1 MSKSATSRLAEEKAS
16 LKRRKLV
23 RRSRL
28 RKAFAWVLASA
39 LTTQS
44 LFAQNAQN
52 AGSPSSGGLVNQMGA
67 SLQRLEQNGPGLF
80 YYGVNGADRGLGYQ
94 GSYMTVGGF
103 IPYAEDDMGGFWSAD
118 LRGHLSNYGGFFS
131 NVGVVRQQF
140 LGGALGTFGLYW
152 DYDGDLNQYPTSI
165 AGGNSFGHAYSQ
177 IGLSGALLTDF
188 GNLRSNGYMPTGT
201 TGFTQGSPGSPFY
214 QNVIMAQYGL
224 DAALTGVDLE
234 VGAYIPGLAD
244 WAGMWSVGGYA
255 FGNIKDKYSNGTPV
269 VPNFGGVYS
278 RIDVTLANNWD
289 FQIQANNDSF
299 FDWTGY
305 ARLTYRVGG
314 SRRRSVADQ
323 IEQPP
328 QRNEH
333 IVRAHN
339 TPIVAINPA
348 TGTPWRVIHVNNT
361 SNSLGTAE
369 SPYPT
374 LAQGNAAATNPWDIV
389 FVDQGDGTA
398 TGYNTAFSFQA
409 ANQYLVGNGAAFYVP
424 TANAGLIN
432 IATNLDGTKPLLTNP
447 SGASVIIGSAGAGA
461 VVSNFQITGSNIGIQ
476 GTGLLSS
483 GIARTGPVP
492 FASITGNSVINNVLI
507 SALPNVAGQTG
518 VQLTGAT
525 GNINFV
531 DTGISNM
538 TAGGFVVNGGAANV
552 NYSGAILN
560 DSTTSGISSDLISI
574 SNTTGGTI
582 NLATTQ
588 TGSLINNISDNGGDG
603 ILINTSQAAIQ
614 MDNVTLANTNKTSLR
629 VLNSTN
635 TINLGSATTANS
647 SITGGLN
654 GSILVQGGDPTLQ
667 YFGTIDNTAGYLL
680 NVNGTTSGSV
690 NLPIGPHNNSAN
702 GLGILVT
709 NAAGNVNVVNA
720 NITSLENGISINNS
734 SGNQIFDDI
743 TISDAGGAAFAGVSL
758 LNNTGESI
766 FSNLNIT
773 TTGGATGFQASNDNI
788 VAVTGTSSVNSTG
801 GPAISMN
808 NVADADINFINVT
821 STTSSGNGVLLDG
834 VAGVFAAS
842 NLNSTG
848 SLGSGLVI
856 RNSSAIDVDVQSAT
870 MSTGGLAVAN
880 GIEVINSSS
889 SVSGLINF
897 GNINITTANGAGL
910 VVSASNDV
918 VVGGGT
924 IAAIG
929 GAAVD
934 STTSAIDITL
944 ARMSSNTSNGN
955 GLNLVGNSGAIT
967 STQTTILGSAG
978 VGINIV
984 DNVPGFVA
992 DLGATAVTNSVGI
1005 GINVQNTISPVPA
1018 TLTNFGSLAVTTTNA
1033 TGMQSINGGTI
1044 NFNSP
1049 ATITASGGAAI
1060 ILKDTIGTTNS
1071 VLGSGFTFASLG
1083 STNSTGNGI
1092 LLENLNSDLTVTGS
1106 TTITGA
1112 SGESVKIIDNQSPA
1126 GTYDIRLNTVN
1137 ISARSNVGLSV
1148 DGIGGQVEVQSLIIG
1163 NTLLAAGPAASFT
1176 NTSTQGGRVYISGGT
1191 ISNSNGNGISIRD
1204 AIVALGPIQ
1213 ISSPNSNCILATAE
1227 AGETTTFSYTG
1238 GINTGAGNDGI
1249 RIEANGGIVNATL
1262 AQNSIDVNAVPIE
1275 AIVWNA
1281 AGEIN
1286 LDAQSN
1292 FGALGGAPTTGP
1304 ITLNNSAGG
1313 VLSISQSSTANL
1325 GTSNSGAVV
1334 TSVGVV
1340 TFNAIVPTPPPPS
1353 P

>member
-52 AGSPSSGGLVNQMGA
+52 AGSPSAGGLVNQMGA

-492 FASITGNSVINNVLI
+492 FADTTGTSIINNVFI
-507 SALPNVAGQTG
+507 SGNSTTAPQAGVVLDSTTNGDITFFASSIAGMTKDAIRIEGGNANVNFQGSISNASPTSYAVNIANTTGGTVNLAVGGTPATSGVNNEIVDTGGLGIQIQTTGSAAINIGNASLTDNVNYSINVENDNSGSINFTDATINNNTALAAIRIVGPGSATVLSYNGTVTNTNGFLLSVNDLGAGSNVL
-518 VQLTGAT
+518 LTGGA
-525 GNINFV
+525 NPSFV
-531 DTGISNM
+531 DTGDGIQIVANSGALSVQNARIGSKQNGVLISNSNGSHTFTNLNV
-538 TAGGFVVNGGAANV
+538 TAAAGAGNAGVNIQNSNIVNFVNADITTSGVAGLLGNTVGSLTINGGSTVNTTGAA
-552 NYSGAILN
+552 AISLTGVGGTN
-560 DSTTSGISSDLISI
+560 TTLESIASTDSTTSGVLLDNVSGTFGTTGGITITNPGSDGFVMRNSPALIVTVPSLTVTQSGTALTTFGNAVVLQNNAMSLGQVTFNTVNLTTENGVGLFLRDADVLIGGGSIAATGGAAIDANVTTSTNINDIGITLASASSSNSAATGISILSSDNTLGYPGVSIGSTTVANAGTFGVYLQNNIPSTPASGVLAAFGSLNVTGSGQAGVYVQNTNASFSGATIGTSGTHAVELVAQIGENTTVAVSGSKLSGATNNGVNILATGGTVNATILKNAIGVTGNSINAITQDAAATISLNLNLNSGI
-574 SNTTGGTI
+574 GGGAPTGGTI
-582 NLATTQ
+582 VL
-588 TGSLINNISDNGGDG
+588 NNTVG
-603 ILINTSQAAIQ
+603 TF
-614 MDNVTLANTNKTSLR
+614 NVTQSAAVPVSL
-629 VLNSTN
+629 
-635 TINLGSATTANS
+635 
-647 SITGGLN
+647 GLVI
-654 GSILVQGGDPTLQ
+654 SQD
-667 YFGTIDNTAGYLL
+667 
-680 NVNGTTSGSV
+680 
-690 NLPIGPHNNSAN
+690 NNSA
-702 GLGILVT
+702 V
-709 NAAGNVNVVNA
+709 
-720 NITSLENGISINNS
+720 
-734 SGNQIFDDI
+734 DI
-743 TISDAGGAAFAGVSL
+743 T
-758 LNNTGESI
+758 
-766 FSNLNIT
+766 
-773 TTGGATGFQASNDNI
+773 
-788 VAVTGTSSVNSTG
+788 
-801 GPAISMN
+801 
-808 NVADADINFINVT
+808 
-821 STTSSGNGVLLDG
+821 
-834 VAGVFAAS
+834 
-842 NLNSTG
+842 
-848 SLGSGLVI
+848 
-856 RNSSAIDVDVQSAT
+856 
-870 MSTGGLAVAN
+870 
-880 GIEVINSSS
+880 
-889 SVSGLINF
+889 
-897 GNINITTANGAGL
+897 
-910 VVSASNDV
+910 
-918 VVGGGT
+918 
-924 IAAIG
+924 
-929 GAAVD
+929 
-934 STTSAIDITL
+934 
-944 ARMSSNTSNGN
+944 
-955 GLNLVGNSGAIT
+955 
-967 STQTTILGSAG
+967 
-978 VGINIV
+978 
-984 DNVPGFVA
+984 
-992 DLGATAVTNSVGI
+992 
-1005 GINVQNTISPVPA
+1005 TISGTLTTVPVP
-1018 TLTNFGSLAVTTTNA
+1018 
-1033 TGMQSINGGTI
+1033 
-1044 NFNSP
+1044 
-1049 ATITASGGAAI
+1049 
-1060 ILKDTIGTTNS
+1060 
-1071 VLGSGFTFASLG
+1071 
-1083 STNSTGNGI
+1083 
-1092 LLENLNSDLTVTGS
+1092 
-1106 TTITGA
+1106 
-1112 SGESVKIIDNQSPA
+1112 
-1126 GTYDIRLNTVN
+1126 
-1137 ISARSNVGLSV
+1137 
-1148 DGIGGQVEVQSLIIG
+1148 LI
-1163 NTLLAAGPAASFT
+1163 
-1176 NTSTQGGRVYISGGT
+1176 
-1191 ISNSNGNGISIRD
+1191 
-1204 AIVALGPIQ
+1204 PI
-1213 ISSPNSNCILATAE
+1213 P
-1227 AGETTTFSYTG
+1227 
-1238 GINTGAGNDGI
+1238 
-1249 RIEANGGIVNATL
+1249 
-1262 AQNSIDVNAVPIE
+1262 
-1275 AIVWNA
+1275 
-1281 AGEIN
+1281 
-1286 LDAQSN
+1286 
-1292 FGALGGAPTTGP
+1292 
-1304 ITLNNSAGG
+1304 
-1313 VLSISQSSTANL
+1313 
-1325 GTSNSGAVV
+1325 
-1334 TSVGVV
+1334 
-1340 TFNAIVPTPPPPS
+1340 
-1353 P
+1353 

>member
-52 AGSPSSGGLVNQMGA
+52 AGSPSAGGLVNQMGA

-289 FQIQANNDSF
+289 FQIQANNDSY

-398 TGYNTAFSFQA
+398 TGYDTAFSFQA
-409 ANQYLVGNGAAFYVP
+409 VNQYLVGNGAAFYVP

-492 FASITGNSVINNVLI
+492 FADTTGTSIINNVFI
-507 SALPNVAGQTG
+507 SGNSTTAPQAGVVLDSTTNGDITFFASSIAGMTKDAIRIEGGNANVNFQGSISNASPTSYAVNIANTVGGTVNLAVGGTPATSGVINEIVDTEGLGIQIQTTSSAAINIGNASLTDNVNYSINVENDNSGSINFTDATINNNTALAAIRIVGPGSATVLSYNGTVTNTNGFLLSVNDLGAGSNVI
-518 VQLTGAT
+518 LTGGA
-525 GNINFV
+525 NPSFV
-531 DTGISNM
+531 DTGDGISIEANSGALSVQNSRIASKQNGVFINNSNGSHTFTNLNV
-538 TAGGFVVNGGAANV
+538 TAAAGAGNAGVNIQNSNIVNFVNADITTSGVAGLLGNTVGFLTINGGSTVNTTGAA
-552 NYSGAILN
+552 AISMTLVGGTN
-560 DSTTSGISSDLISI
+560 TTLESIASTDSTTSGVLLDNVSGTFG
-574 SNTTGGTI
+574 TTGG
-582 NLATTQ
+582 
-588 TGSLINNISDNGGDG
+588 
-603 ILINTSQAAIQ
+603 
-614 MDNVTLANTNKTSLR
+614 
-629 VLNSTN
+629 
-635 TINLGSATTANS
+635 
-647 SITGGLN
+647 
-654 GSILVQGGDPTLQ
+654 
-667 YFGTIDNTAGYLL
+667 
-680 NVNGTTSGSV
+680 
-690 NLPIGPHNNSAN
+690 
-702 GLGILVT
+702 
-709 NAAGNVNVVNA
+709 
-720 NITSLENGISINNS
+720 
-734 SGNQIFDDI
+734 I
-743 TISDAGGAAFAGVSL
+743 TITNPGSD
-758 LNNTGESI
+758 
-766 FSNLNIT
+766 
-773 TTGGATGFQASNDNI
+773 
-788 VAVTGTSSVNSTG
+788 
-801 GPAISMN
+801 
-808 NVADADINFINVT
+808 
-821 STTSSGNGVLLDG
+821 
-834 VAGVFAAS
+834 
-842 NLNSTG
+842 
-848 SLGSGLVI
+848 
-856 RNSSAIDVDVQSAT
+856 
-870 MSTGGLAVAN
+870 
-880 GIEVINSSS
+880 
-889 SVSGLINF
+889 
-897 GNINITTANGAGL
+897 
-910 VVSASNDV
+910 
-918 VVGGGT
+918 
-924 IAAIG
+924 
-929 GAAVD
+929 
-934 STTSAIDITL
+934 
-944 ARMSSNTSNGN
+944 
-955 GLNLVGNSGAIT
+955 
-967 STQTTILGSAG
+967 
-978 VGINIV
+978 
-984 DNVPGFVA
+984 GFV
-992 DLGATAVTNSVGI
+992 
-1005 GINVQNTISPVPA
+1005 
-1018 TLTNFGSLAVTTTNA
+1018 
-1033 TGMQSINGGTI
+1033 MR
-1044 NFNSP
+1044 NSP
-1049 ATITASGGAAI
+1049 ALIVTVPSLTVTQSGTALTTFGNAVVLQNNAMSLGQVTFNTVNLTTDNGVGLFLRDADVLIGGGSIAATGGAAI
-1060 ILKDTIGTTNS
+1060 DANVTTSTNINDIGITLASASSSDSAATGISIVSSDNTTGYPGVSIGSTTVANAGTFGVYLQNNIPSTPASGVLAAFGSLNVTGSGQAGVYVQNTNASFSGATIGTSGTHAVELVAQIGEITTVAVSGSQLSGATN
-1071 VLGSGFTFASLG
+1071 
-1083 STNSTGNGI
+1083 NG
-1092 LLENLNSDLTVTGS
+1092 
-1106 TTITGA
+1106 
-1112 SGESVKIIDNQSPA
+1112 
-1126 GTYDIRLNTVN
+1126 VN
-1137 ISARSNVGLSV
+1137 
-1148 DGIGGQVEVQSLIIG
+1148 
-1163 NTLLAAGPAASFT
+1163 
-1176 NTSTQGGRVYISGGT
+1176 
-1191 ISNSNGNGISIRD
+1191 
-1204 AIVALGPIQ
+1204 
-1213 ISSPNSNCILATAE
+1213 ILAT
-1227 AGETTTFSYTG
+1227 G
-1238 GINTGAGNDGI
+1238 GT
-1249 RIEANGGIVNATL
+1249 VNATIL
-1262 AQNSIDVNAVPIE
+1262 NNQIGATGNSINAITQD
-1275 AIVWNA
+1275 NA
-1281 AGEIN
+1281 ATISLN
-1286 LDAQSN
+1286 LNGNS
-1292 FGALGGAPTTGP
+1292 GIGGGAPTAGT
-1304 ITLNNSAGG
+1304 IVLNNTAAGTFNVTQSTAVP
-1313 VLSISQSSTANL
+1313 VLLDLVISQDNTSAVNITTIS
-1325 GTSNSGAVV
+1325 GTLTEGQIIPA
-1334 TSVGVV
+1334 
-1340 TFNAIVPTPPPPS
+1340 P
-1353 P
+1353 

>member
-409 ANQYLVGNGAAFYVP
+409 VNQYLVGNGAAFYVP

-483 GIARTGPVP
+483 GIARTGPAP
-492 FASITGNSVINNVLI
+492 FADTTGTSIINNVFI
-507 SALPNVAGQTG
+507 SGNSTTAPQAGVVLDSTTNGDITFFASSIAGMTKDAIRIEGGNANVNFQGSISNASPTSYAVNIANTTGGTVNLAVGGTPATSGVNNEIVDTGGLGIQIQTTGSAAINIGNASLTDNVNYSINVENDNSGSINFTDATINNNTALAAIRIVGPGSATVLSYNGTVTNTNGFLLSVNDLGAGSNVL
-518 VQLTGAT
+518 LTGGA
-525 GNINFV
+525 NPSFV
-531 DTGISNM
+531 DTGDGIQIVGNSGALSVQNARIGSKQNGVLISNSNGSHTFTNLNV
-538 TAGGFVVNGGAANV
+538 TAAAGAGNAGVNIQNSNSVNFVNADITTSGVAGLLGNNVNSLTINGGSSVNTTGAA
-552 NYSGAILN
+552 AISLTGVLGGTTTLESIAST
-560 DSTTSGISSDLISI
+560 DSTTSGVLLDNVSGTFG
-574 SNTTGGTI
+574 TTGG
-582 NLATTQ
+582 
-588 TGSLINNISDNGGDG
+588 
-603 ILINTSQAAIQ
+603 
-614 MDNVTLANTNKTSLR
+614 
-629 VLNSTN
+629 
-635 TINLGSATTANS
+635 
-647 SITGGLN
+647 
-654 GSILVQGGDPTLQ
+654 
-667 YFGTIDNTAGYLL
+667 
-680 NVNGTTSGSV
+680 
-690 NLPIGPHNNSAN
+690 
-702 GLGILVT
+702 
-709 NAAGNVNVVNA
+709 
-720 NITSLENGISINNS
+720 
-734 SGNQIFDDI
+734 I
-743 TISDAGGAAFAGVSL
+743 TITNPGSD
-758 LNNTGESI
+758 
-766 FSNLNIT
+766 
-773 TTGGATGFQASNDNI
+773 
-788 VAVTGTSSVNSTG
+788 
-801 GPAISMN
+801 
-808 NVADADINFINVT
+808 
-821 STTSSGNGVLLDG
+821 
-834 VAGVFAAS
+834 
-842 NLNSTG
+842 
-848 SLGSGLVI
+848 
-856 RNSSAIDVDVQSAT
+856 
-870 MSTGGLAVAN
+870 
-880 GIEVINSSS
+880 
-889 SVSGLINF
+889 
-897 GNINITTANGAGL
+897 
-910 VVSASNDV
+910 
-918 VVGGGT
+918 
-924 IAAIG
+924 
-929 GAAVD
+929 
-934 STTSAIDITL
+934 
-944 ARMSSNTSNGN
+944 
-955 GLNLVGNSGAIT
+955 
-967 STQTTILGSAG
+967 
-978 VGINIV
+978 
-984 DNVPGFVA
+984 GFV
-992 DLGATAVTNSVGI
+992 
-1005 GINVQNTISPVPA
+1005 
-1018 TLTNFGSLAVTTTNA
+1018 
-1033 TGMQSINGGTI
+1033 MR
-1044 NFNSP
+1044 NSP
-1049 ATITASGGAAI
+1049 ALIVTVPSLTVTQSGTALTTFGNAVVLQNNAMSLGQVTFNTVNLTTENGVGLFLRDADVLIGGGSIAATGGAAI
-1060 ILKDTIGTTNS
+1060 DANVTTLSNINDIAITLASASSSDSAATGISILSSDNTLGYPGVSIGSTTVANAGTFGVYLQNNIPSTPASGVLAAFGSLNVTGSGQAGVYVQNTNASFSGATIGTSGTHAVELVAQIGENTTVAVSGSQLSGATN
-1071 VLGSGFTFASLG
+1071 
-1083 STNSTGNGI
+1083 NG
-1092 LLENLNSDLTVTGS
+1092 
-1106 TTITGA
+1106 
-1112 SGESVKIIDNQSPA
+1112 
-1126 GTYDIRLNTVN
+1126 VN
-1137 ISARSNVGLSV
+1137 
-1148 DGIGGQVEVQSLIIG
+1148 
-1163 NTLLAAGPAASFT
+1163 
-1176 NTSTQGGRVYISGGT
+1176 
-1191 ISNSNGNGISIRD
+1191 
-1204 AIVALGPIQ
+1204 
-1213 ISSPNSNCILATAE
+1213 ILAT
-1227 AGETTTFSYTG
+1227 G
-1238 GINTGAGNDGI
+1238 GT
-1249 RIEANGGIVNATL
+1249 VNATIL
-1262 AQNSIDVNAVPIE
+1262 NNQIGATGNSINAITQD
-1275 AIVWNA
+1275 NA
-1281 AGEIN
+1281 ATISLN
-1286 LDAQSN
+1286 LNGNS
-1292 FGALGGAPTTGP
+1292 GIGGGAPTAGT
-1304 ITLNNSAGG
+1304 IVLNNTAAGTFNVTQSAVVGPPVVSLG
-1313 VLSISQSSTANL
+1313 LVISQDNTSAVDITTIS
-1325 GTSNSGAVV
+1325 GTLTEGQIIPA
-1334 TSVGVV
+1334 
-1340 TFNAIVPTPPPPS
+1340 P
-1353 P
+1353 

>member
-1 MSKSATSRLAEEKAS
+1 M
-16 LKRRKLV
+16 
-23 RRSRL
+23 
-28 RKAFAWVLASA
+28 
-39 LTTQS
+39 
-44 LFAQNAQN
+44 
-52 AGSPSSGGLVNQMGA
+52 
-67 SLQRLEQNGPGLF
+67 
-80 YYGVNGADRGLGYQ
+80 
-94 GSYMTVGGF
+94 
-103 IPYAEDDMGGFWSAD
+103 AD
-118 LRGHLSNYGGFFS
+118 LATAVTNSAGIGI
-131 NVGVVRQQF
+131 NVQ
-140 LGGALGTFGLYW
+140 
-152 DYDGDLNQYPTSI
+152 
-165 AGGNSFGHAYSQ
+165 
-177 IGLSGALLTDF
+177 
-188 GNLRSNGYMPTGT
+188 
-201 TGFTQGSPGSPFY
+201 
-214 QNVIMAQYGL
+214 
-224 DAALTGVDLE
+224 
-234 VGAYIPGLAD
+234 
-244 WAGMWSVGGYA
+244 
-255 FGNIKDKYSNGTPV
+255 
-269 VPNFGGVYS
+269 
-278 RIDVTLANNWD
+278 
-289 FQIQANNDSF
+289 
-299 FDWTGY
+299 
-305 ARLTYRVGG
+305 
-314 SRRRSVADQ
+314 
-323 IEQPP
+323 
-328 QRNEH
+328 
-333 IVRAHN
+333 
-339 TPIVAINPA
+339 
-348 TGTPWRVIHVNNT
+348 NT
-361 SNSLGTAE
+361 SG
-369 SPYPT
+369 
-374 LAQGNAAATNPWDIV
+374 
-389 FVDQGDGTA
+389 
-398 TGYNTAFSFQA
+398 
-409 ANQYLVGNGAAFYVP
+409 
-424 TANAGLIN
+424 
-432 IATNLDGTKPLLTNP
+432 K
-447 SGASVIIGSAGAGA
+447 
-461 VVSNFQITGSNIGIQ
+461 
-476 GTGLLSS
+476 
-483 GIARTGPVP
+483 
-492 FASITGNSVINNVLI
+492 
-507 SALPNVAGQTG
+507 
-518 VQLTGAT
+518 
-525 GNINFV
+525 
-531 DTGISNM
+531 
-538 TAGGFVVNGGAANV
+538 
-552 NYSGAILN
+552 
-560 DSTTSGISSDLISI
+560 
-574 SNTTGGTI
+574 
-582 NLATTQ
+582 
-588 TGSLINNISDNGGDG
+588 
-603 ILINTSQAAIQ
+603 
-614 MDNVTLANTNKTSLR
+614 
-629 VLNSTN
+629 
-635 TINLGSATTANS
+635 
-647 SITGGLN
+647 
-654 GSILVQGGDPTLQ
+654 
-667 YFGTIDNTAGYLL
+667 
-680 NVNGTTSGSV
+680 
-690 NLPIGPHNNSAN
+690 
-702 GLGILVT
+702 
-709 NAAGNVNVVNA
+709 
-720 NITSLENGISINNS
+720 
-734 SGNQIFDDI
+734 
-743 TISDAGGAAFAGVSL
+743 
-758 LNNTGESI
+758 
-766 FSNLNIT
+766 
-773 TTGGATGFQASNDNI
+773 
-788 VAVTGTSSVNSTG
+788 
-801 GPAISMN
+801 
-808 NVADADINFINVT
+808 
-821 STTSSGNGVLLDG
+821 
-834 VAGVFAAS
+834 
-842 NLNSTG
+842 
-848 SLGSGLVI
+848 
-856 RNSSAIDVDVQSAT
+856 
-870 MSTGGLAVAN
+870 
-880 GIEVINSSS
+880 
-889 SVSGLINF
+889 INF

-1005 GINVQNTISPVPA
+1005 GGINVQNTVSPVPA

-1060 ILKDTIGTTNS
+1060 ILKNTIGTTNS

-1286 LDAQSN
+1286 LNAQSN

-1325 GTSNSGAVV
+1325 GTSNSGALV

>member
-52 AGSPSSGGLVNQMGA
+52 AGSPSAGGLVNQMGA

-152 DYDGDLNQYPTSI
+152 DYDGDLNQYPTSV

-398 TGYNTAFSFQA
+398 TGYDTAFSFQA
-409 ANQYLVGNGAAFYVP
+409 VNQYLVGNGAAFYVP

-492 FASITGNSVINNVLI
+492 FADTTGTSIINNVFI
-507 SALPNVAGQTG
+507 SGNSTTAPQAGVVLDSTLNGDITFFASSIAGMTKDAIRIDGGNAIVNFQGSISNASPTSYAVNIANTVGGIVNLAVGGTPATSGVNNEIVDTGGLGIQIQTTGSAAINIGNASLTDNVNYSINVENDNSGSINFTDATINNNTALAAIRIVGPGSATVLSYNGTVTNTNGFLLSVNDLGAGSNVL
-518 VQLTGAT
+518 LTGGA
-525 GNINFV
+525 NPSFV
-531 DTGISNM
+531 DTGDGISIVGNSGALSVQNARIGSKQNGVLISNSNGSHTFTNLNV
-538 TAGGFVVNGGAANV
+538 TAAAGAGNAGVNIQNSNSVNFVNADITTSGVAGLLGNNVNSLTINGGSSVNTTGAA
-552 NYSGAILN
+552 AISLTGVLGGTTTLESIAST
-560 DSTTSGISSDLISI
+560 DSTTSGVLLDNVSGTFG
-574 SNTTGGTI
+574 TTGG
-582 NLATTQ
+582 
-588 TGSLINNISDNGGDG
+588 
-603 ILINTSQAAIQ
+603 
-614 MDNVTLANTNKTSLR
+614 
-629 VLNSTN
+629 
-635 TINLGSATTANS
+635 
-647 SITGGLN
+647 
-654 GSILVQGGDPTLQ
+654 
-667 YFGTIDNTAGYLL
+667 
-680 NVNGTTSGSV
+680 
-690 NLPIGPHNNSAN
+690 
-702 GLGILVT
+702 
-709 NAAGNVNVVNA
+709 
-720 NITSLENGISINNS
+720 
-734 SGNQIFDDI
+734 I
-743 TISDAGGAAFAGVSL
+743 TITNPGSD
-758 LNNTGESI
+758 
-766 FSNLNIT
+766 
-773 TTGGATGFQASNDNI
+773 
-788 VAVTGTSSVNSTG
+788 
-801 GPAISMN
+801 
-808 NVADADINFINVT
+808 
-821 STTSSGNGVLLDG
+821 
-834 VAGVFAAS
+834 
-842 NLNSTG
+842 
-848 SLGSGLVI
+848 
-856 RNSSAIDVDVQSAT
+856 
-870 MSTGGLAVAN
+870 
-880 GIEVINSSS
+880 
-889 SVSGLINF
+889 
-897 GNINITTANGAGL
+897 
-910 VVSASNDV
+910 
-918 VVGGGT
+918 
-924 IAAIG
+924 
-929 GAAVD
+929 
-934 STTSAIDITL
+934 
-944 ARMSSNTSNGN
+944 
-955 GLNLVGNSGAIT
+955 
-967 STQTTILGSAG
+967 
-978 VGINIV
+978 
-984 DNVPGFVA
+984 GFV
-992 DLGATAVTNSVGI
+992 
-1005 GINVQNTISPVPA
+1005 
-1018 TLTNFGSLAVTTTNA
+1018 
-1033 TGMQSINGGTI
+1033 MR
-1044 NFNSP
+1044 NSP
-1049 ATITASGGAAI
+1049 ALTVTVPSLTVTQSGTAGTTVGNAVVLQNNAMSLGQVTFNTVNLTTDNGVGLFLRDADVLIGGGSIAATGGAAI
-1060 ILKDTIGTTNS
+1060 DANVTTSTNINDIGITLASASSSDSAATGISIVSSDNTTGYPGVSIGSTTVANAGTFGVYLQNNIPSTPASGVLAAFGSLNVTGSGQAGVYVQNTNASFSGATIGTSGTHAVELVAQIGENTTVAVSGSQLSGATN
-1071 VLGSGFTFASLG
+1071 
-1083 STNSTGNGI
+1083 NG
-1092 LLENLNSDLTVTGS
+1092 
-1106 TTITGA
+1106 
-1112 SGESVKIIDNQSPA
+1112 
-1126 GTYDIRLNTVN
+1126 VN
-1137 ISARSNVGLSV
+1137 
-1148 DGIGGQVEVQSLIIG
+1148 
-1163 NTLLAAGPAASFT
+1163 
-1176 NTSTQGGRVYISGGT
+1176 
-1191 ISNSNGNGISIRD
+1191 
-1204 AIVALGPIQ
+1204 
-1213 ISSPNSNCILATAE
+1213 ILAT
-1227 AGETTTFSYTG
+1227 G
-1238 GINTGAGNDGI
+1238 GT
-1249 RIEANGGIVNATL
+1249 VNATIL
-1262 AQNSIDVNAVPIE
+1262 NNQIGATGNSINAITQD
-1275 AIVWNA
+1275 NA
-1281 AGEIN
+1281 ATISLN
-1286 LDAQSN
+1286 LNGNS
-1292 FGALGGAPTTGP
+1292 GIGGGAPTAGT
-1304 ITLNNSAGG
+1304 IVLNNTAAGTFNVTQSAVVGLPPVSLG
-1313 VLSISQSSTANL
+1313 LVISQDNTSAVDITTIS
-1325 GTSNSGAVV
+1325 GTLTEGQTIPA
-1334 TSVGVV
+1334 
-1340 TFNAIVPTPPPPS
+1340 P
-1353 P
+1353 

>member
-52 AGSPSSGGLVNQMGA
+52 AGSPSAGGLVNQMGA

-152 DYDGDLNQYPTSI
+152 DYDGDLNQYPTSV
-165 AGGNSFGHAYSQ
+165 AGGNSFGHAYNQ

-188 GNLRSNGYMPTGT
+188 GNLRSNGYMPTVT

-289 FQIQANNDSF
+289 FQIQANNDSY

-398 TGYNTAFSFQA
+398 TGYDTAFSFQA
-409 ANQYLVGNGAAFYVP
+409 VNQYLVGNGAAFYVP

-492 FASITGNSVINNVLI
+492 FADTTGTSIINNVFI
-507 SALPNVAGQTG
+507 SGNSTTAPQAGVVLDSTTNGDITFFASSIAGMTKDAIRIEGGNANVNFQGSISNASPTSYAVNIANTVGGTVNLAVGGTPATSGVINEIVDTEGLGIQIQTTSSAAINIGNASLTDNVNYSINVENDNSGSINFTDATINNNTALAAIRIVGPGSATVLSYNGTVTNTNGFLLSVNDLGAGSNVI
-518 VQLTGAT
+518 LTGGA
-525 GNINFV
+525 NPSFV
-531 DTGISNM
+531 DTGDGISIEANSGALSVQNSRIASKQNGVFINNSNGSHTFTNLNV
-538 TAGGFVVNGGAANV
+538 TAAAGAGNAGVNIQNSNIVNFVNADITTSGVAGLLGNTVGFLTINGGSTVNTTGAA
-552 NYSGAILN
+552 AISLTGVGGTN
-560 DSTTSGISSDLISI
+560 TTLESIASTDSTTSGVLLDNVSGIFG
-574 SNTTGGTI
+574 TTGG
-582 NLATTQ
+582 
-588 TGSLINNISDNGGDG
+588 
-603 ILINTSQAAIQ
+603 
-614 MDNVTLANTNKTSLR
+614 
-629 VLNSTN
+629 
-635 TINLGSATTANS
+635 
-647 SITGGLN
+647 
-654 GSILVQGGDPTLQ
+654 
-667 YFGTIDNTAGYLL
+667 
-680 NVNGTTSGSV
+680 
-690 NLPIGPHNNSAN
+690 
-702 GLGILVT
+702 
-709 NAAGNVNVVNA
+709 
-720 NITSLENGISINNS
+720 
-734 SGNQIFDDI
+734 I
-743 TISDAGGAAFAGVSL
+743 TITNPGSD
-758 LNNTGESI
+758 
-766 FSNLNIT
+766 
-773 TTGGATGFQASNDNI
+773 
-788 VAVTGTSSVNSTG
+788 
-801 GPAISMN
+801 
-808 NVADADINFINVT
+808 
-821 STTSSGNGVLLDG
+821 
-834 VAGVFAAS
+834 
-842 NLNSTG
+842 
-848 SLGSGLVI
+848 
-856 RNSSAIDVDVQSAT
+856 
-870 MSTGGLAVAN
+870 
-880 GIEVINSSS
+880 
-889 SVSGLINF
+889 
-897 GNINITTANGAGL
+897 
-910 VVSASNDV
+910 
-918 VVGGGT
+918 
-924 IAAIG
+924 
-929 GAAVD
+929 
-934 STTSAIDITL
+934 
-944 ARMSSNTSNGN
+944 
-955 GLNLVGNSGAIT
+955 
-967 STQTTILGSAG
+967 
-978 VGINIV
+978 
-984 DNVPGFVA
+984 GFV
-992 DLGATAVTNSVGI
+992 
-1005 GINVQNTISPVPA
+1005 
-1018 TLTNFGSLAVTTTNA
+1018 
-1033 TGMQSINGGTI
+1033 MR
-1044 NFNSP
+1044 NSP
-1049 ATITASGGAAI
+1049 ALIVTVPSLTVTQSGTALTTFGNAVVLQNNAMSLGQVTFNTVNLTTDNGVGLFLRDADVLIGGGSIAATGGAAI
-1060 ILKDTIGTTNS
+1060 DANVTTSTNINDIGITLASASSSDSAATGISIVSSDNTTGYPGVSIGSTTVANAGTFGVYLQNNIPSTPASGVLAAFGSLNVTGSGQAGVYVQNTNASFSGATIGTSGTHAVELVAQIGEITTVAVSGSQLSGATN
-1071 VLGSGFTFASLG
+1071 
-1083 STNSTGNGI
+1083 NG
-1092 LLENLNSDLTVTGS
+1092 
-1106 TTITGA
+1106 
-1112 SGESVKIIDNQSPA
+1112 
-1126 GTYDIRLNTVN
+1126 VN
-1137 ISARSNVGLSV
+1137 
-1148 DGIGGQVEVQSLIIG
+1148 
-1163 NTLLAAGPAASFT
+1163 
-1176 NTSTQGGRVYISGGT
+1176 
-1191 ISNSNGNGISIRD
+1191 
-1204 AIVALGPIQ
+1204 
-1213 ISSPNSNCILATAE
+1213 ILAT
-1227 AGETTTFSYTG
+1227 G
-1238 GINTGAGNDGI
+1238 GT
-1249 RIEANGGIVNATL
+1249 VNATIL
-1262 AQNSIDVNAVPIE
+1262 NNQIGATGNSINAITQD
-1275 AIVWNA
+1275 NA
-1281 AGEIN
+1281 ATISLN
-1286 LDAQSN
+1286 LNGNS
-1292 FGALGGAPTTGP
+1292 GIGGGAPTAGT
-1304 ITLNNSAGG
+1304 IVLNNTAAGTFNVTQSTAVP
-1313 VLSISQSSTANL
+1313 VLLDLVISQDNTSAVNITTIS
-1325 GTSNSGAVV
+1325 GTLTEGQIIPA
-1334 TSVGVV
+1334 
-1340 TFNAIVPTPPPPS
+1340 P
-1353 P
+1353 

>member
-398 TGYNTAFSFQA
+398 TGYDTAFSFKA
-409 ANQYLVGNGAAFYVP
+409 ENQYLVGNGAAFYVP

-432 IATNLDGTKPLLTNP
+432 IATSMDGILPQLSNP
-447 SGASVIIGSAGAGA
+447 AGQSIVIKSVAPGVLVGGVGGATIANFNIIGS
-461 VVSNFQITGSNIGIQ
+461 
-476 GTGLLSS
+476 GTGMLASGNLTSESS
-483 GIARTGPVP
+483 PGRETLVQ
-492 FASITGNSVINNVLI
+492 
-507 SALPNVAGQTG
+507 NVAFIGNNSLSAQSGVVLESATGG
-518 VQLTGAT
+518 VQFNSTS
-525 GNINFV
+525 
-531 DTGISNM
+531 ISNM
-538 TAGGFVVNGGAANV
+538 TIGGFVVDKGTATVNYQGSITSDTLTNGGAV
-552 NYSGAILN
+552 NPLIYIKNTEGAIINLAVGN
-560 DSTTSGISSDLISI
+560 APLTSEVQNEISD
-574 SNTTGGTI
+574 TGGTGI
-582 NLATTQ
+582 VIENNSVSTISRISIGNVSLTSSSGNAITLESDKSTTIISQ
-588 TGSLINNISDNGGDG
+588 GTGSG
-603 ILINTSQAAIQ
+603 IIKRTSGNA
-614 MDNVTLANTNKTSLR
+614 VSVNKGAPNFS
-629 VLNSTN
+629 
-635 TINLGSATTANS
+635 
-647 SITGGLN
+647 
-654 GSILVQGGDPTLQ
+654 
-667 YFGTIDNTAGYLL
+667 YFGTIINARETSSTIPSHLL
-680 NVNGTTSGSV
+680 TIKETSPGGSV
-690 NLPIGPHNNSAN
+690 VLSAPPGTPFDETGDGIYIDNLTGGNVEVNRATIESSGPA
-702 GLGILVT
+702 GILVT
-709 NAAGNVNVVNA
+709 NVNSANTVLTFREIEIKAATSAAIQTLQNPQIKEMNFNNLSITVTGVNTQGILVEDTAAAIKIEGSSSLNVGSTTLAAISVNA
-720 NITSLENGISINNS
+720 IDLSGRSSTMAMQFSSIIS
-734 SGNQIFDDI
+734 
-743 TISDAGGAAFAGVSL
+743 GV
-758 LNNTGESI
+758 
-766 FSNLNIT
+766 
-773 TTGGATGFQASNDNI
+773 
-788 VAVTGTSSVNSTG
+788 
-801 GPAISMN
+801 PA
-808 NVADADINFINVT
+808 
-821 STTSSGNGVLLDG
+821 
-834 VAGVFAAS
+834 AAS
-842 NLNSTG
+842 NAM
-848 SLGSGLVI
+848 V
-856 RNSSAIDVDVQSAT
+856 
-870 MSTGGLAVAN
+870 
-880 GIEVINSSS
+880 
-889 SVSGLINF
+889 F
-897 GNINITTANGAGL
+897 G
-910 VVSASNDV
+910 
-918 VVGGGT
+918 
-924 IAAIG
+924 
-929 GAAVD
+929 
-934 STTSAIDITL
+934 
-944 ARMSSNTSNGN
+944 
-955 GLNLVGNSGAIT
+955 
-967 STQTTILGSAG
+967 
-978 VGINIV
+978 
-984 DNVPGFVA
+984 
-992 DLGATAVTNSVGI
+992 
-1005 GINVQNTISPVPA
+1005 
-1018 TLTNFGSLAVTTTNA
+1018 
-1033 TGMQSINGGTI
+1033 
-1044 NFNSP
+1044 
-1049 ATITASGGAAI
+1049 
-1060 ILKDTIGTTNS
+1060 
-1071 VLGSGFTFASLG
+1071 
-1083 STNSTGNGI
+1083 
-1092 LLENLNSDLTVTGS
+1092 
-1106 TTITGA
+1106 
-1112 SGESVKIIDNQSPA
+1112 
-1126 GTYDIRLNTVN
+1126 
-1137 ISARSNVGLSV
+1137 
-1148 DGIGGQVEVQSLIIG
+1148 
-1163 NTLLAAGPAASFT
+1163 T
-1176 NTSTQGGRVYISGGT
+1176 NTSGT
-1191 ISNSNGNGISIRD
+1191 VELNQFLVNG
-1204 AIVALGPIQ
+1204 
-1213 ISSPNSNCILATAE
+1213 
-1227 AGETTTFSYTG
+1227 TTK
-1238 GINTGAGNDGI
+1238 
-1249 RIEANGGIVNATL
+1249 
-1262 AQNSIDVNAVPIE
+1262 
-1275 AIVWNA
+1275 
-1281 AGEIN
+1281 
-1286 LDAQSN
+1286 
-1292 FGALGGAPTTGP
+1292 
-1304 ITLNNSAGG
+1304 
-1313 VLSISQSSTANL
+1313 
-1325 GTSNSGAVV
+1325 GTSLNYTNSG
-1334 TSVGVV
+1334 TS
-1340 TFNAIVPTPPPPS
+1340 TITIP
-1353 P
+1353 